1 MVNPYPTNGSKGDV
15 VMAENAATVV
25 MLVKKMGIRSESI
38 VDATAF
44 FVSLNALNSLK
55 NFVITW
61 TPSEFAMVNKMMG
74 MDVFASVNKNLF
86 DPVKR
91 SIQPIKPIMA
101 AKDNMITVITIP
113 TAGTLRK
120 FNNNIVTIMIIPV
133 SIRPL
138 TSSRIIGG
146 IIPVK

>member
-1 MVNPYPTNGSKGDV
+1 MVNPYPTNGSKGEV

-61 TPSEFAMVNKMMG
+61 TPSEFAMVN
-74 MDVFASVNKNLF
+74 
-86 DPVKR
+86 
-91 SIQPIKPIMA
+91 
-101 AKDNMITVITIP
+101 
-113 TAGTLRK
+113 
-120 FNNNIVTIMIIPV
+120 
-133 SIRPL
+133 
-138 TSSRIIGG
+138 
-146 IIPVK
+146 